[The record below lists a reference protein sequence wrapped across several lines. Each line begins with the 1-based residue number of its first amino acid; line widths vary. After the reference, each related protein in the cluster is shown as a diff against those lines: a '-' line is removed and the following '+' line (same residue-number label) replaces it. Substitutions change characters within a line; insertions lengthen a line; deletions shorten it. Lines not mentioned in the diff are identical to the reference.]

1 MAEFQHLDAEGS
13 TATVGRWSRTTRWA
27 VGTGVVLMVVVGVLL
42 LFLLT
47 MATNNRL
54 AYERNYNWLFAA
66 NVVAAGL
73 LLLVLLWG
81 GLRLALRLKRGRF
94 GSRLLLKL
102 AGIFMLVGL
111 LPGLL
116 IYVVSYQFV
125 SRSIESW
132 FDVKVEGALS
142 AGVSLASS
150 TLDTV
155 ANDMAN
161 NTRTAGIQLS
171 QVSDAGAA
179 LMLERIRDQ
188 IGATDVVLWNA
199 SGKAIAS
206 AGQSQFSLA
215 PDRPTP
221 QQLRNLREQGGQRA
235 VASIEGLDDAGD
247 APAEKTAINAKV
259 RTLAL
264 VPNSTVNLL
273 EEARYLQAMIPLPET
288 LVINALAVQ
297 EANREYQERA
307 LARAGLQR
315 MYIGT
320 LTLALFLAVFG
331 AVVLAV
337 VLGNQLAKPLLLL
350 AQGMR
355 DVARGDLRPK
365 PALQTGDEIGG
376 LTRSFAVM
384 TQQLADARSDANRN
398 LLQLDAA
405 RSNLQTILDNLTSGV
420 IVLDRNWRIVLSN
433 PGATRILRAPMA
445 VFQGKR
451 LGDVSG
457 LQDFARVV
465 QEQFDIFLGDVSGEQ
480 GRDRWQQVYELD
492 GGSGNGDVVHNTTSL
507 VMRGAELPEDQRLL
521 VFDDISEIVSAQRAQ
536 AWGEVARRV
545 AHEIKN
551 PLTPI
556 QLSAERMAMKLTDK
570 LQPTEQ
576 ALLAKSVKTIVDQVA
591 AMKRLVDE
599 FREYARLPAANL
611 QPLDLNALVADVL
624 QLYGEENATVRV
636 DVSLDETCPLIQG
649 DSQQLRQVIHNL
661 LQNAQDATAQR
672 AQETGQT
679 PGSVTIETRWNDA
692 AQRVRLSISDSGT
705 GFAPNILQRAFE
717 PYVTTKTRGTGL
729 GLAVVKKIADEHGA
743 RVDLGNREEDGV
755 VQGARVSLSFV
766 PNDRT
771 EADA

>member
-1 MAEFQHLDAEGS
+1 MPDFSALDGQ
-13 TATVGRWSRTTRWA
+13 GGQLPPRWSRATRWA
-27 VGTGVVLMVVVGVLL
+27 VGVGVVLMVVVGIML

-54 AYERNYNWLFAA
+54 SYERNYNWLFAA
-66 NVVAAGL
+66 NVLVAGL

-94 GSRLLLKL
+94 GSKLLLKL
-102 AGIFMLVGL
+102 AGIFTLVGL

-132 FDVKVEGALS
+132 FDVKVEGALT
-142 AGVSLASS
+142 AGVSLASA

-161 NTRTAGIQLS
+161 NTRTAGLQLS

-188 IGATDVVLWNA
+188 IGASDVVLWNA

-206 AGQSQFSLA
+206 AGKSQFSLA
-215 PDRPTP
+215 PERPSA
-221 QQLRNLREQGGQRA
+221 QMMRSLREQGGQRA
-235 VASIEGLDDAGD
+235 VSSIEGLDDAD
-247 APAEKTAINAKV
+247 DLPAGNAAINAKV

-264 VPNSTVNLL
+264 VPSSAVNLL
-273 EEARYLQAMIPLPET
+273 EESRYLQATIALPET
-288 LVINALAVQ
+288 LVRNALAVQ

-331 AVVLAV
+331 AVVLAI

-365 PALQTGDEIGG
+365 PALSSKDEIGG

-420 IVLDRNWRIVLSN
+420 IVLDSDGRIVLSN
-433 PGATRILRAPMA
+433 PGATRILREPMA
-445 VFQGKR
+445 VFQGKHLR
-451 LGDVSG
+451 DISG

-465 QEQFDIFLGDVSGEQ
+465 QEQFELFFGDPASQQ
-480 GRDRWQQVYELD
+480 GRERWQQVYELD
-492 GGSGNGDVVHNTTSL
+492 AGDGDVVHNTTSL
-507 VMRGAELPEDQRLL
+507 VMRGAELPDAQRLL

-570 LQPTEQ
+570 LEPTEQ
-576 ALLAKSVKTIVDQVA
+576 ALLTKSVKTIVDQVA

-599 FREYARLPAANL
+599 FREYARLPAAKL
-611 QPLDLNALVADVL
+611 QPMDINALVTEVL

-636 DVSLDETCPLIQG
+636 EASLDENCPMIRG

-661 LQNAQDATAQR
+661 LQNAQDSTAQR

-679 PGSVTIETRWNDA
+679 PGVVTIETRWVDA

-717 PYVTTKTRGTGL
+717 PYVTTKTRGSGL

-743 RVDLGNREEDGV
+743 RVDLGNREEDGI
-755 VQGARVSLSFV
+755 VQGARVSLSFQ
-766 PNDRT
+766 PNEGDQ
-771 EADA
+771 AG

>member
-1 MAEFQHLDAEGS
+1 MADIKLPDGEAGGS
-13 TATVGRWSRTTRWA
+13 SAARWSRATRWA
-27 VGTGVVLMVVVGVLL
+27 VGTGVALMVVVGVLL

-47 MATNNRL
+47 LATNNRL

-66 NVVAAGL
+66 NVVVAGL
-73 LLLVLLWG
+73 LLLVLFWG
-81 GLRLALRLKRGRF
+81 GLRLALRLRRGRF
-94 GSRLLLKL
+94 GSKLLLKL
-102 AGIFMLVGL
+102 AGIFTLVGL

-142 AGVSLASS
+142 AGVSLASA

-161 NTRTAGIQLS
+161 NTRTAGLQLS
-171 QVSDAGAA
+171 QTSDAGAA

-188 IGATDVVLWNA
+188 IGASDVVLWNA

-215 PDRPTP
+215 PERPNT
-221 QQLRNLREQGGQRA
+221 QLLRSLREQGGQRA

-247 APAEKTAINAKV
+247 VPADQAAANAKV

-264 VPNSTVNLL
+264 VPSSAVNLL
-273 EEARYLQAMIPLPET
+273 EEARYLQATIPLPQA
-288 LVINALAVQ
+288 LVSNALAVQ

-307 LARAGLQR
+307 LARGGLQR

-365 PALQTGDEIGG
+365 PALQSKDEIGG

-420 IVLDRNWRIVLSN
+420 IVLDRSGRIVLSN

-451 LGDVSG
+451 LRDVSG

-465 QEQFDIFLGDVSGEQ
+465 QEQFEIFLGDASAEQ

-492 GGSGNGDVVHNTTSL
+492 AGNGNGDVVHNTTSL
-507 VMRGAELPEDQRLL
+507 VMRGAELPDDQRLL
-521 VFDDISEIVSAQRAQ
+521 VFDDI
-536 AWGEVARRV
+536 
-545 AHEIKN
+545 
-551 PLTPI
+551 
-556 QLSAERMAMKLTDK
+556 
-570 LQPTEQ
+570 
-576 ALLAKSVKTIVDQVA
+576 
-591 AMKRLVDE
+591 
-599 FREYARLPAANL
+599 
-611 QPLDLNALVADVL
+611 
-624 QLYGEENATVRV
+624 
-636 DVSLDETCPLIQG
+636 
-649 DSQQLRQVIHNL
+649 
-661 LQNAQDATAQR
+661 
-672 AQETGQT
+672 
-679 PGSVTIETRWNDA
+679 
-692 AQRVRLSISDSGT
+692 
-705 GFAPNILQRAFE
+705 
-717 PYVTTKTRGTGL
+717 
-729 GLAVVKKIADEHGA
+729 
-743 RVDLGNREEDGV
+743 
-755 VQGARVSLSFV
+755 
-766 PNDRT
+766 
-771 EADA
+771 

>member
-1 MAEFQHLDAEGS
+1 MADFQHLDAEGS

-247 APAEKTAINAKV
+247 APVEKTAINAKV

-384 TQQLADARSDANRN
+384 TQQLADARADANRN

-521 VFDDISEIVSAQRAQ
+521 VFDDISEIVSA
-536 AWGEVARRV
+536 
-545 AHEIKN
+545 
-551 PLTPI
+551 
-556 QLSAERMAMKLTDK
+556 
-570 LQPTEQ
+570 
-576 ALLAKSVKTIVDQVA
+576 
-591 AMKRLVDE
+591 
-599 FREYARLPAANL
+599 
-611 QPLDLNALVADVL
+611 
-624 QLYGEENATVRV
+624 
-636 DVSLDETCPLIQG
+636 
-649 DSQQLRQVIHNL
+649 
-661 LQNAQDATAQR
+661 
-672 AQETGQT
+672 
-679 PGSVTIETRWNDA
+679 
-692 AQRVRLSISDSGT
+692 
-705 GFAPNILQRAFE
+705 
-717 PYVTTKTRGTGL
+717 
-729 GLAVVKKIADEHGA
+729 
-743 RVDLGNREEDGV
+743 
-755 VQGARVSLSFV
+755 
-766 PNDRT
+766 
-771 EADA
+771 